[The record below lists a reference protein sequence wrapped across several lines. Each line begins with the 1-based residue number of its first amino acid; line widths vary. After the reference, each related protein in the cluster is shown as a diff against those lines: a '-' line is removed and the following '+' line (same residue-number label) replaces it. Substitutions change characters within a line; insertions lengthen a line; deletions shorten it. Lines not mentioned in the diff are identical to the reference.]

1 MIDAGGAL
9 GGFVFLLVLMFLGL
23 PVGVAILV
31 MSLTGAAVF
40 LGVRPVLAYGTQAW
54 SYLNNFVLTAI
65 PLFILLGE
73 LLLRA
78 GLTEK
83 MYTSLSDWV
92 RRLPGRLLHTN
103 IFACGLFSAVSGSSV
118 ATAATIGTVALGDF
132 SRRGYN
138 ERLVLGTI
146 AAGATLGI
154 LIPPSINL
162 IIFGAM
168 TNTSIGRLFM
178 AGVVPGVILIVV
190 FVAAVMLLAA
200 TRPRL
205 IGGVDEVDPL
215 GVRLA
220 RLRYLLPPLAIFLM
234 VMMTIY
240 FGWGTPT
247 EAAAVG
253 VGMALVLAAANGRLG
268 FDFLHEV
275 FLSTIRLTAMI
286 MFILTAA
293 LFMNFVV
300 GFMGV
305 PRAMTEFVADLGL
318 TAAQTLA
325 VLILFYFVLGLF
337 MEALAMMVATVPVIF
352 PLIVYLGMDPVWFGI
367 FLVLMMEVALIT
379 PPMGLNLY
387 VVQGIRGRGSINDVF
402 IGVVPFILCMFAVVG
417 LIIAFPGL
425 VTWLP
430 NLMF

>member
-205 IGGVDEVDPL
+205 IGGADAIDPL

-253 VGMALVLAAANGRLG
+253 VGMALVLAAANGRLS